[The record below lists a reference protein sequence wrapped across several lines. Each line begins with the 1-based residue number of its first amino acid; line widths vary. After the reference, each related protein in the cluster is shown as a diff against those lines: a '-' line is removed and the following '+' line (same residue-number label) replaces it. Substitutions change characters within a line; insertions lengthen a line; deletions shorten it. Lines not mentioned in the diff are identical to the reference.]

1 MTSDVVLLEVA
12 DAVAWITLNRPER
25 LNAMDMAWIAGL
37 NAAVDHVAQAR
48 DVRVVVIRG
57 AGSSFCAGLDLDMLA
72 AGGMP
77 DGFYEDQERAF
88 RALEL
93 MDAVTIAAIHGHC
106 LGGGVQLAVACDLR
120 VCSTDAQ
127 LGLTAIRKGL
137 FPGLSPHRLPKIVGL
152 GTAARLIL
160 GGETLDAAEAL
171 RLHLADYVF
180 PSETFAR
187 DVQRIVDLYLESA
200 PVAVRSAKQLM
211 REAYTSSWEEAYA
224 RSLPLLEE
232 CLATPE
238 VARTRAER
246 RRA

>member
-1 MTSDVVLLEVA
+1 MCSDVVRLDVV
-12 DAVAWITLNRPER
+12 DSVAWITLNRPER

-37 NAAVDHVAQAR
+37 NAAVEDVARAS
-48 DVRVVVIRG
+48 DVRVIVVRG
-57 AGSSFCAGLDLDMLA
+57 AGRSFCAGLDLDMLA
-72 AGGMP
+72 AEGMP
-77 DGFYEDQERAF
+77 AGFYEGQERAF

-106 LGGGVQLAVACDLR
+106 LGGGVQLAVACDIR
-120 VCSTDAQ
+120 VCSTDAR

-171 RLHLADYVF
+171 RLHLADYVV
-180 PSETFAR
+180 PSEGFEHA
-187 DVQRIVDLYLESA
+187 VEQIVEMYLESA
-200 PVAVRSAKQLM
+200 PAAVRCAKQLL
-211 REAYTSSWEEAYA
+211 REAYTSSWEDAYA
-224 RSLPLLEE
+224 RSLPLLQE

-246 RRA
+246 RR

>member
-1 MTSDVVLLEVA
+1 MCSDVVHLDVV
-12 DAVAWITLNRPER
+12 DSVAWITLDRPER

-37 NAAVDHVAQAR
+37 NAAVDAVARAA
-48 DVRVVVIRG
+48 DVRVVVVRG
-57 AGSSFCAGLDLDMLA
+57 AGRSFCAGLDLDMLA
-72 AGGMP
+72 AEGMP
-77 DGFYEDQERAF
+77 AGFYEGQERAF

-137 FPGLSPHRLPKIVGL
+137 FPGMSPHRLPKIVGL

-160 GGETLDAAEAL
+160 GGETLDASEAL
-171 RLHLADYVF
+171 RLHLADYVL
-180 PSETFAR
+180 PAETFEQ
-187 DVQRIVDLYLESA
+187 DVQRIVDMFLASA
-200 PVAVRSAKQLM
+200 PASGAERETLM
-211 REAYTSSWEEAYA
+211 RQAYTASWEDAYA
-224 RSLPLLEE
+224 QSLPLLEE

-246 RRA
+246 RA